1 MLGGSVSSRLFQ
13 EVREKRGLVYSI
25 YSFLSTYSDGGMT
38 TVYAGTRP
46 KEVERVVEV
55 VCRELKKLR
64 VHGIDA
70 KDLARVK
77 NQMKGSLMLSL
88 ESSHSR
94 MSKLAKDELTQGSHV
109 SLEQMIAEI
118 DRVTTDQVY
127 RVAQTLLDQRCLSIT
142 ALGPIATKSLQSF
155 AS

>member
-1 MLGGSVSSRLFQ
+1 M
-13 EVREKRGLVYSI
+13 
-25 YSFLSTYSDGGMT
+25 
-38 TVYAGTRP
+38 YARTRP

-64 VHGIDA
+64 TNGIDR

-109 SLEQMIAEI
+109 SLEQMIGEI

-127 RVAQTLLDQRCLSIT
+127 RVAQTLLDQRCLAIT
-142 ALGPIATKSLQSF
+142 ALGPIPANSLQSF